1 MKKYVFSLVFA
12 VFPALGATYTH
23 QGGDFSF
30 QFDDKAWEVSK
41 KWDSKEVEGQNAYES
56 LVAIQKKAADED
68 YHTRFSVVREDASRF
83 LSEKDPLGAYHRYA
97 LKFLESQAFGNV
109 QVERNRDLVPAL
121 KREAIETVASQRS
134 FGLTFKQVIFLDG
147 KYAYLLTAA
156 VRREKFPS
164 EKKEIDPL
172 FQSFTL
178 AK

>member
-1 MKKYVFSLVFA
+1 MKNYVLVLMFA
-12 VFPALGATYTH
+12 VAPLLGATYTH

-30 QFDDKAWEVSK
+30 QFDDTWELSK
-41 KWDSKEVEGQNAYES
+41 KWDSKEVEGQNPYES
-56 LVAIQKKAADED
+56 LVAIQKKTADQD

-83 LSEKDPLGAYHRYA
+83 MKEKDPLGAYQQYA

-109 QVERNRDLVPAL
+109 QVVRGRELLPKL

-156 VRREKFPS
+156 VRREKFQS